1 MSDHWKSAAW
11 GGLGGAA
18 IAILVLFAGVRLGI
32 VPGSD
37 AAMHD
42 YLMAHPAIL
51 VDMQNKLQL
60 QQDQATADAEQ
71 IAVNKIGL
79 KAFFD
84 PRIAFVT
91 GPANAKTS
99 VVEFFDYNC
108 PYCRESVPA
117 LKSFYAANKNARFS
131 FIEFPIK
138 GNDSTLAARAAMA
151 ARKQPDKYLA
161 FHFLLM
167 NEANVVDQALLFADA
182 QKAGLNVA
190 KLQADMNDPGIDASL
205 TAAHAL
211 ADAAGVTGTPVFIV
225 NGKIRE
231 GAIDSA
237 LLSKMARS

>member
-1 MSDHWKSAAW
+1 MTEQWKAAAW

-18 IAILVLFAGVRLGI
+18 LAVVVLFAAVKLGL

-37 AAMHD
+37 TAMHD

-60 QQDQATADAEQ
+60 QQDEATAAAEQ
-71 IAVNKIGL
+71 TAVNKIGM

-84 PRIAFVT
+84 PRVAFVT

-108 PYCRESVPA
+108 PYCRQSVPA
-117 LKSFYAANKNARFS
+117 VKSFYEAHKDARFS

-167 NEANVVDQALLFADA
+167 NEANIVDQNLLFADA
-182 QKAGLNVA
+182 QKAGLDVA
-190 KLQADMNDPGIDASL
+190 KLQADMNDPRIEASL

-237 LLSKMARS
+237 LLAKLAKS

>member
-1 MSDHWKSAAW
+1 MTEQWKSAAW

-18 IAILVLFAGVRLGI
+18 FAVVVLFSAVKLGI
-32 VPGSD
+32 VPGGD

-71 IAVNKIGL
+71 ANVNKIGL

-84 PRIAFVT
+84 PRVAFVT

-117 LKSFYAANKNARFS
+117 VKTFYEAHKNARFA

-167 NEANVVDQALLFADA
+167 NEANIVDQNLLCAGGCRRRHGDTRIHRQRQDPRRRDRFRAAEQTREKLSRRFVNTVANPFAR
-182 QKAGLNVA
+182 QTSG
-190 KLQADMNDPGIDASL
+190 
-205 TAAHAL
+205 
-211 ADAAGVTGTPVFIV
+211 
-225 NGKIRE
+225 
-231 GAIDSA
+231 
-237 LLSKMARS
+237 